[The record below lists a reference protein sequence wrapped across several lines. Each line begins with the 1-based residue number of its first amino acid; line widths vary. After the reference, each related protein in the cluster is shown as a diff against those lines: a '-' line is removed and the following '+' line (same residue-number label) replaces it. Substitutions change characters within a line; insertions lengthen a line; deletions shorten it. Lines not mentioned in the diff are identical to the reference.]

1 MSSWWRKYTELLG
14 VTPSGKSWRQQGM
27 KATGLLRDDLAQ
39 IGSGGWDRRVVTH
52 FDRLPGPA
60 PWARH
65 LVEGGAPVP
74 VENGVVHNGDPVFH
88 ENVRVV
94 HNG

>member
-14 VTPSGKSWRQQGM
+14 ITPSGKSWRQQGM

-52 FDRLPGPA
+52 FDRLPGSA

-65 LVEGGAPVP
+65 LVEG
-74 VENGVVHNGDPVFH
+74 EVVT
-88 ENVRVV
+88 VV
-94 HNG
+94 GWNDASFWNDDATWDDYGTN